1 MALWIVT
8 ERLPVGRN
16 LYVIGANVRAAELT
30 GINVR
35 RHVMGAFIV
44 AGLLSSFAGIVLGS
58 ILQTGTPSVGP
69 EYLLPAFAGSLLG
82 ATSIKPGRVNV
93 IGTLLSV
100 LVLAFSFSGVQQLG
114 APFYVQF
121 FFNGSILIVAVGLSV
136 YAAQRRQR
144 AATATKPGAS

>member
-1 MALWIVT
+1 
-8 ERLPVGRN
+8 
-16 LYVIGANVRAAELT
+16 
-30 GINVR
+30 
-35 RHVMGAFIV
+35 
-44 AGLLSSFAGIVLGS
+44 
-58 ILQTGTPSVGP
+58 GP

-121 FFNGSILIVAVGLSV
+121 FFNGAILIVAVGLSV

-144 AATATKPGAS
+144 AAMTTKPGAS